1 MPITII
7 ALCFMATGALGNG
20 TTMYGYMLLAF
31 KKPKSPNVTTGGT
44 SIIDM
49 EEECGLRNERV

>member
-1 MPITII
+1 
-7 ALCFMATGALGNG
+7 MATGALGNG
-20 TTMYGYMLLAF
+20 TPMYGYMLLAF
-31 KKPKSPNVTTGGT
+31 KKPKSPKVTTGGT